1 MLKDVERIKAFS
13 TDFFTGYF
21 RLFVKGEGYNGSI
34 YGLDTLNF
42 INGHPFEYQNLTYG
56 QNGMFMKIDEE
67 DTTNEKP
74 YGHPDNKVT
83 KDKKPIFGTIYPNTF
98 YIDGVQT
105 DDYCYFEKT
114 IAYKT
119 YIPIKQKI
127 YYVFYEKGGT
137 KMYPFSNTI
146 YQDLVVSTSPR
157 EQDQAVKIWENI
169 ESSRAGAR
177 CSEDPL
183 KHLP

>member
-1 MLKDVERIKAFS
+1 
-13 TDFFTGYF
+13 
-21 RLFVKGEGYNGSI
+21 
-34 YGLDTLNF
+34 
-42 INGHPFEYQNLTYG
+42 
-56 QNGMFMKIDEE
+56 MKIDEE

-127 YYVFYEKGGT
+127 YYVFYEQGGT

-146 YQDLVVSTSPR
+146 YQDLVVSTSPK
-157 EQDQAVKIWENI
+157 EQDQAVKIWDNI
-169 ESSRAGAR
+169 KSSRVGAP
-177 CSEDPL
+177 CSKDSL
-183 KHLP
+183 NHLP